1 MNQLQSNVAPF
12 FYHFTSDNDGTYYG
26 TNVFPGMKFMRI
38 TGDAT
43 YTILQLEIHQYI
55 KNGHAIEMFNDDPAG
70 NFPWLYFNFSNPAA
84 EEAFLKTYEKYLKRK
99 DIRSV

>member
-1 MNQLQSNVAPF
+1 MNNVNLF

-26 TNVFPGMKFMRI
+26 TNVFAGVKFQDI

-43 YTILQLEIHQYI
+43 YIILQNEINQYI

-70 NFPWLYFNFSNPAA
+70 NFPWLYFNFTKPDA
-84 EEAFLKTYEKYLKRK
+84 EKEFLRTYEKYLKHN
-99 DIRSV
+99 DIRSVALVS